1 MRYRLLAVDVD
12 GTLLDDE
19 HRLLKEN
26 ELAIREAKE
35 NGVKVILFSGRGYPA
50 LAGIIERLE
59 LKDAVATENG
69 SLILDC
75 TGSRRL
81 HEEMISVPDCR
92 RILSYCGENGYHPLI
107 YQDNEVYSK
116 LQSKYLEIF
125 ETCMKQKVIYTDDIE
140 MCYRDIPL
148 GKILVLDE
156 PERISAIK
164 EWMEQTF
171 QNRVSAELAY
181 DFSLEIGGSDKGRA
195 LEWIAGHYGIR
206 PEEIMAVGDGE
217 NDKNMLKFAGLGVAM
232 GSAMEN
238 VKNCADKVTRSNNES
253 GVAYAIR
260 TWM

>member
-1 MRYRLLAVDVD
+1 
-12 GTLLDDE
+12 
-19 HRLLKEN
+19 
-26 ELAIREAKE
+26 
-35 NGVKVILFSGRGYPA
+35 
-50 LAGIIERLE
+50 
-59 LKDAVATENG
+59 
-69 SLILDC
+69 
-75 TGSRRL
+75 
-81 HEEMISVPDCR
+81 
-92 RILSYCGENGYHPLI
+92 
-107 YQDNEVYSK
+107 
-116 LQSKYLEIF
+116 
-125 ETCMKQKVIYTDDIE
+125 
-140 MCYRDIPL
+140 
-148 GKILVLDE
+148 
-156 PERISAIK
+156 
-164 EWMEQTF
+164 MEQTF